1 MLNVLCTMPTYTNAP
16 QPKLVVLSS
25 TGLGPAAHKALPA
38 LLKPMY
44 GVLIAAPHRDKIGME
59 HAISHCAGWTWN
71 TATQGEVGPDIM
83 GDGWTQRKGLPA
95 RGTLRHA
102 LIVRAGF
109 LTDGESVGD
118 KFEAGTAKKNYRVSE
133 KELGGYTISRK
144 DASHFVVDA
153 ITRRWDEFD
162 NKRVNLTY

>member
-1 MLNVLCTMPTYTNAP
+1 
-16 QPKLVVLSS
+16 
-25 TGLGPAAHKALPA
+25 
-38 LLKPMY
+38 MY

-118 KFEAGTAKKNYRVSE
+118 KFDAGTAKKNYRVSE